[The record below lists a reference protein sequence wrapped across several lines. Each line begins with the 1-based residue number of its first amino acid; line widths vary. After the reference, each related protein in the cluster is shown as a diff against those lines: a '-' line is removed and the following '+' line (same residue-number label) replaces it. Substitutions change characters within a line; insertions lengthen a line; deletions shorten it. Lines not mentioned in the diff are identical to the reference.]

1 MTEQLLQMR
10 LAVISAYNAVKQT
23 AGDHDVTAIGKC
35 FMTYQ
40 FSPLHPKQ
48 SEYEKEIW
56 NILCGVYDDFVP
68 LYQDGVIYGGWT
80 YRGGKLESGNIMW
93 KSL

>member
-1 MTEQLLQMR
+1 MTGQLLQMR
-10 LAVISAYNAVKQT
+10 FAVISAYNAVKQT
-23 AGDHDVTAIGKC
+23 AADHYVTAIGKC
-35 FMTYQ
+35 FMAYK

-56 NILCGVYDDFVP
+56 NILYGVYDDFVP
-68 LYQDGVIYGGWT
+68 LYQDGVINGGWT
-80 YRGGKLESGNIMW
+80 YSGGKLESGNIMW

>member
-1 MTEQLLQMR
+1 M
-10 LAVISAYNAVKQT
+10 A
-23 AGDHDVTAIGKC
+23 
-35 FMTYQ
+35 YQ

-68 LYQDGVIYGGWT
+68 LYQDGVINGGWT
-80 YRGGKLESGNIMW
+80 YSGGKLESGNIMW
-93 KSL
+93 KSPWNTIMQHIRSDFLAWM